1 VPVWCQDEAG
11 PYQAIPQPGA
21 GWAPVGQP
29 ARLPHEYVRGG
40 TAKLLT
46 LFRPATGEVRAR
58 GVANATNAVLHPWL
72 QAELAAVLAS
82 LPPVTLPE
90 DERPPPGCCAT
101 WLGREP
107 TEPLPPLRLI
117 LIWDNLAGHL
127 SWSIVRWL
135 YRQGILPL
143 YTPLSGSWLNLAEAV
158 QRILVR
164 RALDGQHPHSRDEL
178 ITWLDDAVAGWNAD
192 PTPFVWH
199 GKRHERR
206 ERARQRRLGGSPAS
220 HDILQ
225 PIAA

>member
-1 VPVWCQDEAG
+1 MKQIIRDDQRVA
-11 PYQAIPQPGA
+11 
-21 GWAPVGQP
+21 
-29 ARLPHEYVRGG
+29 
-40 TAKLLT
+40 
-46 LFRPATGEVRAR
+46 ATDD
-58 GVANATNAVLHPWL
+58 P
-72 QAELAAVLAS
+72 ELAAVLAS
-82 LPPVTLPE
+82 LPPL
-90 DERPPPGCCAT
+90 GCWAT

-127 SWSIVRWL
+127 SWSIGRWL

-143 YTPLSGSWLNLAEAV
+143 YAPLSGSWLNLAEAV

-164 RALDGQHPHSRDEL
+164 RALDGQHPHSQDEL

-206 ERARQRRLGGSPAS
+206 EPARQRRLGGSPAS